1 MVSEPPASIGYC
13 KICGSP
19 LRERPEDGCTRL
31 ECLPGARGAESL
43 KWLEGAPAAA
53 AEVMTAAALATAL
66 RERMQNNRQP
76 IDRAEQKAGWND
88 ALDFVERSLNDIFNE
103 FWRQEDSRHGARNPS
118 QASTR

>member
-19 LRERPEDGCTRL
+19 LRERAEDGCTRF
-31 ECLPGARGAESL
+31 ECLPGAKDAKSLKSL

-66 RERMQNNRQP
+66 RERMQNNRRP
-76 IDRAEQKAGWND
+76 ADRTDPSGWND
-88 ALDFVERSLNDIFNE
+88 ALDFVERSLNEIFNE
-103 FWRQEDSRHGARNPS
+103 FQRQEESHHGARI
-118 QASTR
+118 